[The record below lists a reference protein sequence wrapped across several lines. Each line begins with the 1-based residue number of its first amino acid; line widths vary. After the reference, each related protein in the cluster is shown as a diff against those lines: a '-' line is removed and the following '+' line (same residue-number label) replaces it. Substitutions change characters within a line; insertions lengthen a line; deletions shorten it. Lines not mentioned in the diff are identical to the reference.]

1 MDDKKRRVS
10 GDGIGLPKKGLSPA
24 QIFSRSLK
32 QIGAAKTLDDLVLAA
47 YVGAGCAD
55 ALLLSGLIDIEEYH
69 EQNKEIVHVTTT
81 LREQLEAEDGQS
93 N

>member
-1 MDDKKRRVS
+1 
-10 GDGIGLPKKGLSPA
+10 
-24 QIFSRSLK
+24 
-32 QIGAAKTLDDLVLAA
+32 
-47 YVGAGCAD
+47 
-55 ALLLSGLIDIEEYH
+55 LLLSGLIDIEAYH